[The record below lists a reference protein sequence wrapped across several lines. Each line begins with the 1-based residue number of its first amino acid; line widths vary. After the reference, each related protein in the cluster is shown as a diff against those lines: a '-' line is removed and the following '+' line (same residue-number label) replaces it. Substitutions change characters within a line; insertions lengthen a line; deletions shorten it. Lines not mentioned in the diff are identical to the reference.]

1 MTDQLDLFAPM
12 TAAQPKPAQ
21 TARDGNA
28 DSATMERLH
37 MLCSW
42 AIRSNPGG
50 WSMRQAWRATAP
62 WQSMADAEKASR
74 AASKRLERSKAWSSM
89 TQRQRLGAMMDT
101 EPFGHYTFR
110 LGRATRTVMF
120 ANEPAKVSL
129 RDVEESASELA
140 AMCDS
145 SAEVVVRYVLT
156 GEVTA

>member
-12 TAAQPKPAQ
+12 TTAQPKPAQ
-21 TARDGNA
+21 SAHDGNA
-28 DSATMERLH
+28 DSATMERLR

-42 AIRSNPGG
+42 AVRSSPGG

-62 WQSMADAEKASR
+62 WQSMNDAEKAWR
-74 AASKRLERSKAWSSM
+74 AASKRIEKSKAWASM
-89 TQRQRLGAMMDT
+89 TQKQRLGAMMDT

-120 ANEPAKVSL
+120 ANEPAKVSP
-129 RDVEESASELA
+129 RDVEESARELA

-145 SAEVVVRYVLT
+145 PAEVVVRYVLT